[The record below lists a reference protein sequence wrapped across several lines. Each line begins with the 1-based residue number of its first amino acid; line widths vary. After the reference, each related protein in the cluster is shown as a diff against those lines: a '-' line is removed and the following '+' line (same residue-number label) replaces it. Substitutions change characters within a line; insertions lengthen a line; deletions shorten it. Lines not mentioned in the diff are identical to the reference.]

1 MPLSLFIYQSK
12 PKNLH
17 KISDKN
23 FILPLEIRA
32 RVIYNSYKYTH
43 VYALCVCVC
52 KETDMAQAPL
62 TTSKMFTASWTERD
76 EAVLVEL
83 LKRKIKELKYDMR
96 ECDSPYAKAKL
107 RSKREEYKRL
117 LDKVERS
124 DYDPNILAAELKTH
138 SQYNAVERSKKEKKL
153 GRYADA
159 YSDVNFDFESYF
171 NKTRYFGA
179 AAPIL
184 SIVLILVFLVVALLP
199 MFPISNADLNTF
211 DSYLS
216 FGDMRMS
223 LSSVAYIKLGENE
236 QDFQVAN
243 NGKWPKGTWMYEEE
257 MLEEDELY
265 MDANYETPD
274 MVWLY
279 KDLGMT
285 SIDITTLDLVKALFR
300 TPMFSEQ
307 RLDAVEDM
315 EFMEQGDQ
323 ASGWYYIRFMRN
335 RADDLVIEK
344 GEDGKYDSVKIIKHI
359 ATYGT
364 IIFFIAT
371 IVLCVVEIL
380 LNIGR
385 LFSYTSRRIHVV
397 PLLILVFALLTMIC
411 PAFLEITTIE
421 DGALGDAFKNYF
433 TVSWDDVINLP
444 TVTVAFNMFFAV
456 LLVLPLITTLVP
468 LFFKN
473 REAKTIAYVP
483 KGNKKHTYNGQ
494 DKPTK
499 PGQPGDKNAHKRSKG
514 KIAKAG
520 SRSPSSARL
529 PAR

>member
-1 MPLSLFIYQSK
+1 MRMRI
-12 PKNLH
+12 
-17 KISDKN
+17 
-23 FILPLEIRA
+23 
-32 RVIYNSYKYTH
+32 
-43 VYALCVCVC
+43 
-52 KETDMAQAPL
+52 KENDMAQAPL

-179 AAPIL
+179 IAPIL
-184 SIVLILVFLVVALLP
+184 SIILILAFLIIALLP
-199 MFPISNADLNTF
+199 MFPISTQDLETF
-211 DSYLS
+211 DTYLS
-216 FGDMRMS
+216 FGDSRMS

-236 QDFQVAN
+236 LDFQVLN
-243 NGKWPKGTWMYEEE
+243 NGQWPKGTWMNEEQR
-257 MLEEDELY
+257 LQQDEKY
-265 MDANYETPD
+265 IDKNYDTPET
-274 MVWLY
+274 VWLY

-323 ASGWYYIRFMRN
+323 ASGWYYIRFMLN
-335 RADDLVIEK
+335 RSDDIAIEK
-344 GEDGKYDSVKIIKHI
+344 GEDGNYDSVKIIKHI

-364 IIFFIAT
+364 IIFFVIT
-371 IVLCVVEIL
+371 LILCIVEIL

-385 LFSYTSRRIHVV
+385 LFSYTSRRIHVI
-397 PLLILVFALLTMIC
+397 PLLILIFALLTMLC
-411 PAFLEITTIE
+411 PALLEITTIE
-421 DGALGDAFKNYF
+421 DGAIGDAFKNYF
-433 TVSWDDVINLP
+433 TLSWEDALYNPEITVVANIFFVI
-444 TVTVAFNMFFAV
+444 
-456 LLVLPLITTLVP
+456 LLVLPLITVLIP
-468 LFFKN
+468 LLFKN
-473 REAKTIAYVP
+473 RQAKTIAYVP
-483 KGNKKHTYNGQ
+483 KGNKKHVYQGQ

-499 PGQPGDKNAHKRSKG
+499 AGQPGDKKAHKRTKG

-520 SRSPSSARL
+520 SRSPSSSRF

>member
-1 MPLSLFIYQSK
+1 
-12 PKNLH
+12 
-17 KISDKN
+17 
-23 FILPLEIRA
+23 
-32 RVIYNSYKYTH
+32 
-43 VYALCVCVC
+43 
-52 KETDMAQAPL
+52 MAQAPL

-83 LKRKIKELKYDMR
+83 LKRKIKELKYDMK
-96 ECDSPYAKAKL
+96 ECDSPYAKAQL
-107 RSKREEYKRL
+107 RNKREEYKRL

-179 AAPIL
+179 AAPIIC
-184 SIVLILVFLVVALLP
+184 IVLILAFLVVSLLP
-199 MFPISNADLNTF
+199 MFPISNVDLETF
-211 DSYLS
+211 DSYLT
-216 FGDMRMS
+216 FGDTRMS
-223 LSSVAYIKLGENE
+223 LSSVAYIKLGEGE
-236 QDFQVAN
+236 MDFQVAN

-257 MLEEDELY
+257 RLEEDELY
-265 MDANYETPD
+265 MDANFDTPD

-285 SIDITTLDLVKALFR
+285 SIDITTLDLIKALFR

-315 EFMEQGDQ
+315 EFMDQGDQ

-335 RADDLVIEK
+335 RADDITIEK
-344 GEDGKYDSVKIIKHI
+344 GEDGKYDTVKIVKHI

-364 IIFFIAT
+364 IIFFVAT
-371 IVLCVVEIL
+371 VILCIVEIL
-380 LNIGR
+380 LNVGR
-385 LFSYTSRRIHVV
+385 LFSYTSRRLHVI
-397 PLLILVFALLTMIC
+397 PLLILIFALLTMIC
-411 PAFLEITTIE
+411 PAFLEITSVE
-421 DGALGDAFKNYF
+421 DGALSDAFKSYF
-433 TVSWDDVINLP
+433 TTSWEDVLNLP
-444 TVTVAFNMFFAV
+444 TISVAFNMFYV
-456 LLVLPLITTLVP
+456 ILLLFPLGAIIVP
-468 LFFKN
+468 LCFKN
-473 REAKTIAYVP
+473 REAKTIAFVP
-483 KGNKKHTYNGQ
+483 KGNKKHTYQGQ
-494 DKPTK
+494 DKPVK
-499 PGQPGDKNAHKRSKG
+499 AGQPGDRKAHKRTKG

-520 SRSPSSARL
+520 SRAPSTPRL

>member
-1 MPLSLFIYQSK
+1 
-12 PKNLH
+12 
-17 KISDKN
+17 
-23 FILPLEIRA
+23 
-32 RVIYNSYKYTH
+32 
-43 VYALCVCVC
+43 
-52 KETDMAQAPL
+52 MAQAPL

-83 LKRKIKELKYDMR
+83 LKRKIKELKYDMK

-107 RSKREEYKRL
+107 RSKREEYKKL

-179 AAPIL
+179 AAPII

-199 MFPISNADLNTF
+199 MFPISTADLEMF
-211 DSYLS
+211 DSYLA

-236 QDFQVAN
+236 MDFQVMN
-243 NGKWPKGTWMYEEE
+243 NGQWPKGTWMHEEE
-257 MLEEDELY
+257 RLEQDEVYL
-265 MDANYETPD
+265 DSNYDTPE

-315 EFMEQGDQ
+315 EFMDQGDQ
-323 ASGWYYIRFMRN
+323 ASGWYYIRYLRD
-335 RADDLVIEK
+335 RADDIKIEK
-344 GEDGKYDSVKIIKHI
+344 GEDGNYDSVKIIRHI
-359 ATYGT
+359 ASYGT
-364 IIFFIAT
+364 IIFFIAA
-371 IVLCVVEIL
+371 ILLCVVEIL
-380 LNIGR
+380 MNIGR
-385 LFSYTSRRIHVV
+385 LFSYTSRRIHVI
-397 PLLILVFALLTMIC
+397 PLLILIFALLSMIC

-421 DGALGDAFKNYF
+421 DGALGDAFNSYF
-433 TVSWDDVINLP
+433 TMSWSDALYEP
-444 TVTVAFNMFFAV
+444 TITLVFNMFFAV
-456 LLVLPLITTLVP
+456 LLVLPLVTVLIP

-473 REAKTIAYVP
+473 REAKTVAYVP
-483 KGNKKHTYNGQ
+483 KGNRKHTYAGQ

-499 PGQPGDKNAHKRSKG
+499 AGQPGDKKAHKRTKG

-520 SRSPSSARL
+520 SRAPSNARL

>member
-1 MPLSLFIYQSK
+1 
-12 PKNLH
+12 
-17 KISDKN
+17 
-23 FILPLEIRA
+23 
-32 RVIYNSYKYTH
+32 
-43 VYALCVCVC
+43 
-52 KETDMAQAPL
+52 MAQAPL

-83 LKRKIKELKYDMR
+83 LKRKIKELKYDMK

-107 RSKREEYKRL
+107 RSKREEYKKL

-179 AAPIL
+179 AAPII

-199 MFPISNADLNTF
+199 MFPISTADLETF
-211 DSYLS
+211 DSYLA

-236 QDFQVAN
+236 MDFQVAN
-243 NGKWPKGTWMYEEE
+243 NGKWPKGTWAHEEE
-257 MLEEDELY
+257 RLAEGEVYLDS
-265 MDANYETPD
+265 NYDTPA

-307 RLDAVEDM
+307 RLDSVEDM

-323 ASGWYYIRFMRN
+323 ASGWYYIRFMLN
-335 RADDLVIEK
+335 RADDIKIEK
-344 GEDGKYDSVKIIKHI
+344 GEDGNYDSVKIIKHV

-371 IVLCVVEIL
+371 ILLCVVEIL
-380 LNIGR
+380 MNIGR
-385 LFSYTSRRIHVV
+385 LFSYTSRRIHVI
-397 PLLILVFALLTMIC
+397 PLLILIFALLTMLC
-411 PAFLEITTIE
+411 PAFLEITTLE
-421 DGALGDAFKNYF
+421 DGALGDAFKSYF
-433 TVSWDDVINLP
+433 TMSWSDALYEP
-444 TVTVAFNMFFAV
+444 TITLVFNMFFAV
-456 LLVLPLITTLVP
+456 LLVLPLVTVLIP

-473 REAKTIAYVP
+473 REAKTVAYVP
-483 KGNKKHTYNGQ
+483 KGNRKHTYAGQ

-499 PGQPGDKNAHKRSKG
+499 AGQPGDKKAHKRTKG
-514 KIAKAG
+514 TVAKAG
-520 SRSPSSARL
+520 SRAPSSARL

>member
-1 MPLSLFIYQSK
+1 
-12 PKNLH
+12 
-17 KISDKN
+17 
-23 FILPLEIRA
+23 
-32 RVIYNSYKYTH
+32 
-43 VYALCVCVC
+43 
-52 KETDMAQAPL
+52 MAQAPL

-96 ECDSPYAKAKL
+96 ECDSPYAKAQL
-107 RSKREEYKRL
+107 RNKREEYKRL

-179 AAPIL
+179 ASPIIC
-184 SIVLILVFLVVALLP
+184 IVLILAFLVVSLLP
-199 MFPISNADLNTF
+199 MFPISNVDLETF
-211 DSYLS
+211 DSYLT
-216 FGDMRMS
+216 FGDTRMS
-223 LSSVAYIKLGENE
+223 LSSVAYIKLGEGE
-236 QDFQVAN
+236 MDFQVAN

-257 MLEEDELY
+257 RLEEDELY
-265 MDANYETPD
+265 MDANFDTPD

-285 SIDITTLDLVKALFR
+285 SIDITTLDLIKALFR

-315 EFMEQGDQ
+315 EFMDQGDQ

-335 RADDLVIEK
+335 RADDITIEK
-344 GEDGKYDSVKIIKHI
+344 GEDGKYDTVKIVKHI

-364 IIFFIAT
+364 IIFFVAT
-371 IVLCVVEIL
+371 VILCIVEIL
-380 LNIGR
+380 LNVGR
-385 LFSYTSRRIHVV
+385 LFSYTSRRLHVI
-397 PLLILVFALLTMIC
+397 PLLILIFALLTMIC
-411 PAFLEITTIE
+411 PAFLEITSVE
-421 DGALGDAFKNYF
+421 DGALSDAFKSYF
-433 TVSWDDVINLP
+433 TTSWEDVLNLP
-444 TVTVAFNMFFAV
+444 TISVAFNMFYV
-456 LLVLPLITTLVP
+456 ILLLFPLGAIIVP
-468 LFFKN
+468 LCFKN
-473 REAKTIAYVP
+473 REAKTIAFVP
-483 KGNKKHTYNGQ
+483 KGNKKHTYQGQ
-494 DKPTK
+494 DKPVK
-499 PGQPGDKNAHKRSKG
+499 AGQPGDSKAHKRTKG

-520 SRSPSSARL
+520 SRSPSTPRL

>member
-1 MPLSLFIYQSK
+1 
-12 PKNLH
+12 
-17 KISDKN
+17 
-23 FILPLEIRA
+23 
-32 RVIYNSYKYTH
+32 
-43 VYALCVCVC
+43 
-52 KETDMAQAPL
+52 MAQAPL

-96 ECDSPYAKAKL
+96 ECDSPYAKAQL
-107 RSKREEYKRL
+107 RNKREEYKRL

-179 AAPIL
+179 AAPIIC
-184 SIVLILVFLVVALLP
+184 IVLILVFLVVSLLP
-199 MFPISNADLNTF
+199 MFPISNVDLETF
-211 DSYLS
+211 DSYLT
-216 FGDMRMS
+216 FGDTRMS
-223 LSSVAYIKLGENE
+223 LSSVAYIKLGEGE
-236 QDFQVAN
+236 MDFQVAN

-257 MLEEDELY
+257 RLEEDELY
-265 MDANYETPD
+265 MDANFDTPD

-285 SIDITTLDLVKALFR
+285 SIDITTLDLIKALFR

-315 EFMEQGDQ
+315 EFMDQGDQ

-335 RADDLVIEK
+335 RADDITIEK
-344 GEDGKYDSVKIIKHI
+344 GEDGKYDTVKIVKHI

-364 IIFFIAT
+364 IIFFVAT
-371 IVLCVVEIL
+371 VILCIVEIL
-380 LNIGR
+380 LNVGR
-385 LFSYTSRRIHVV
+385 LFSYTSRRLHVI
-397 PLLILVFALLTMIC
+397 PLLILIFALLTMIC
-411 PAFLEITTIE
+411 PAFLEITSVE
-421 DGALGDAFKNYF
+421 DGALSDAFKNYF
-433 TVSWDDVINLP
+433 TTSWEDVLNLP
-444 TVTVAFNMFFAV
+444 TISVAFNMFYV
-456 LLVLPLITTLVP
+456 ILLLFPLGAIIVP
-468 LFFKN
+468 LCFKN
-473 REAKTIAYVP
+473 REAKTIAFVP
-483 KGNKKHTYNGQ
+483 KGNKKHTYQGQ
-494 DKPTK
+494 DKPVK
-499 PGQPGDKNAHKRSKG
+499 AGQPGDSKAHKRTKG

-520 SRSPSSARL
+520 SRSPSTPRL

>member
-1 MPLSLFIYQSK
+1 
-12 PKNLH
+12 
-17 KISDKN
+17 
-23 FILPLEIRA
+23 
-32 RVIYNSYKYTH
+32 
-43 VYALCVCVC
+43 
-52 KETDMAQAPL
+52 MAQAPL

-96 ECDSPYAKAKL
+96 ECDSPYAKAQL
-107 RSKREEYKRL
+107 RNKREEYKRL

-179 AAPIL
+179 AAPIIC
-184 SIVLILVFLVVALLP
+184 IVLILAFLVVSLLP
-199 MFPISNADLNTF
+199 MFPISNVDLETF
-211 DSYLS
+211 DSYLT
-216 FGDMRMS
+216 FGDTRMS
-223 LSSVAYIKLGENE
+223 LSSVAYIKLGEGE
-236 QDFQVAN
+236 MDFQVAN

-257 MLEEDELY
+257 RLEEDELY
-265 MDANYETPD
+265 MDANFDTPD

-285 SIDITTLDLVKALFR
+285 SIDITTLDLIKALFR

-315 EFMEQGDQ
+315 EFMDQGDQ

-335 RADDLVIEK
+335 RADDITIEK
-344 GEDGKYDSVKIIKHI
+344 GEDGKYDTVKIVKHI

-364 IIFFIAT
+364 IIFFVAT
-371 IVLCVVEIL
+371 VILCIVEIL
-380 LNIGR
+380 LNVGR
-385 LFSYTSRRIHVV
+385 LFSYTSRRLHVI
-397 PLLILVFALLTMIC
+397 PLLILIFALLTMIC
-411 PAFLEITTIE
+411 PAFLEITSVE
-421 DGALGDAFKNYF
+421 DGALSDAFKSYF
-433 TVSWDDVINLP
+433 TTSWEDVLNLP
-444 TVTVAFNMFFAV
+444 TISVAFNMFYV
-456 LLVLPLITTLVP
+456 ILLLFPLGAIIVP
-468 LFFKN
+468 LCFKN
-473 REAKTIAYVP
+473 REAKTIAFVP
-483 KGNKKHTYNGQ
+483 KGNKKHTYQGQ
-494 DKPTK
+494 DKPVK
-499 PGQPGDKNAHKRSKG
+499 AGQPGDSKAHKRTKG

-520 SRSPSSARL
+520 SRSPSTPRL